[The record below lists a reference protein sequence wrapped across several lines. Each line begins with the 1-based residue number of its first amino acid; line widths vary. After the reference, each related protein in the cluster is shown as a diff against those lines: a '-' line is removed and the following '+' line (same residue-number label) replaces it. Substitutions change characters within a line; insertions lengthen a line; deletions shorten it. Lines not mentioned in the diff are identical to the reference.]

1 MIKVGK
7 EYHWEMSHRLSFHKG
22 LCWNIHGHSY
32 KMILELEG
40 ELDEN
45 GMLLDFYEI
54 DKIVLPL
61 IKEYDHSLIVE
72 AKDTKIIEFLKENNF
87 RHKTINYTS
96 TSENLAIN
104 FCEQLKPEFS
114 KYKNIKIIRVRVY
127 ETVDAYAEVTA
138 KCNE

>member
-1 MIKVGK
+1 
-7 EYHWEMSHRLSFHKG
+7 
-22 LCWNIHGHSY
+22 
-32 KMILELEG
+32 MILELEG

-72 AKDTKIIEFLKENNF
+72 TNDTKIIEFLKENNF